1 MIEGYQIDFLPAGD
15 DARHSEDAV
24 CLRYGVPEADM
35 CELVRDGFDR
45 DDALT
50 VAEEFNYAPLG
61 ARMAGLK
68 PYAERWKRE
77 RETAVLAADDEP
89 PF

>member
-1 MIEGYQIDFLPAGD
+1 MV
-15 DARHSEDAV
+15 S
-24 CLRYGVPEADM
+24 YGVPEADM

-50 VAEEFNYAPLG
+50 VAEEFKYSPVSAQ
-61 ARMAGLK
+61 MAGLK
-68 PYAERWKRE
+68 PYAQRWKRE
-77 RETAVLAADDEP
+77 REAAVLAADDEP